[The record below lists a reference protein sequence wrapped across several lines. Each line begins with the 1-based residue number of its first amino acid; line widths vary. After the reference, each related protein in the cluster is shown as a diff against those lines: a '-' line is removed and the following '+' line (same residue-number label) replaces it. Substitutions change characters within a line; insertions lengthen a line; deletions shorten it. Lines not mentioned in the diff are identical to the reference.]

1 MLGNICYSIFNENI
15 KKYFIY
21 ILYFFEGKEMVDF
34 IVEYLKFIWIR
45 RVFLDVFF
53 GYMCMF
59 VLEVVLQEGEK
70 WDDIFRDIECVIMF
84 GVRQFELYFK

>member
-1 MLGNICYSIFNENI
+1 
-15 KKYFIY
+15 
-21 ILYFFEGKEMVDF
+21 MVDF

-53 GYMCMF
+53 GYMCIF
-59 VLEVVLQEGEK
+59 VLEVVLQEGEE

>member
-1 MLGNICYSIFNENI
+1 
-15 KKYFIY
+15 
-21 ILYFFEGKEMVDF
+21 MVDF

>member
-15 KKYFIY
+15 KKYFIC

>member
-1 MLGNICYSIFNENI
+1 
-15 KKYFIY
+15 
-21 ILYFFEGKEMVDF
+21 MVDF

-53 GYMCMF
+53 GYMCIF

>member
-1 MLGNICYSIFNENI
+1 MLGNNCYSIFNENI
-15 KKYFIY
+15 KKYFIC